1 MTCEEYLSNMK
12 PGYIVDGGSEE
23 HLVMHELSQRALKIT
38 MELNN
43 KYHTKE
49 EIIQL
54 MSELTGQ
61 KIDESFG
68 MFPPFYTDCGRNIHI
83 GKNVFINAGC
93 KFQDQGGIYI
103 EDGVLIGHNAVLA
116 TINHMEDPEKRA
128 GMIFQPIHIEKKVWL
143 GANVS
148 LASGNVLTQGFFSP
162 ERKGKKN
169 SAVSRKR
176 RKRKFLQV
184 SLLKKCKVGVR
195 RDRTYK
201 LCILSGKLDRLKS
214 HILPSRGM
222 LFI

>member
-83 GKNVFINAGC
+83 GKYVMMGPFLYCITFGHEVSDTSTPMC
-93 KFQDQGGIYI
+93 FQGHVEKTKDSNI
-103 EDGVLIGHNAVLA
+103 VIG
-116 TINHMEDPEKRA
+116 DD
-128 GMIFQPIHIEKKVWL
+128 VWI
-143 GANVS
+143 GANVIIS
-148 LASGNVLTQGFFSP
+148 
-162 ERKGKKN
+162 
-169 SAVSRKR
+169 KR
-176 RKRKFLQV
+176 RHIGTGSILAAGAVVTHDVPDYAIVGGNPANVIRMRK
-184 SLLKKCKVGVR
+184 
-195 RDRTYK
+195 
-201 LCILSGKLDRLKS
+201 
-214 HILPSRGM
+214 
-222 LFI
+222 